1 MNAKKLGVIL
11 FLVAV
16 MILGLVACEMS
27 APATTPGGDPATTPN
42 QPTTPPANNVSVI
55 YMSNGVEYFTDSV
68 EEGAKATAP
77 TAPEVLGKEFKGW
90 FNDAGCTD
98 EFDFETPI
106 TKTTILYAKFDVVT
120 YTITYDLTD
129 HANDVDGEGNPA
141 VTNPNIVAEYT
152 VEKAVTFK
160 RAFTSSMWCTWVDQD
175 GNEVTTTEGL
185 AKNLVLSAVWSKKPY
200 INLDFEDAIIHY
212 ADNKGT
218 EIAIDGTHQIYK
230 NAQGAAANPNLYIMS
245 EYKYD
250 ETTGYIVLDFGVPTL
265 MEAFKNTHN
274 PMYIRNDKDAY
285 GNYFCI
291 ILDHDLTDG
300 SQKEDHYFDKN
311 GNKLDHAAMDKTNN
325 TYLYP
330 GVYYSC
336 AYNEHYNVSALC
348 RLQNKDVTEQT
359 VSLSFDFYFEKGGLF
374 PISFYMRD
382 DTKATG
388 KAFNG
393 NRTNLAALMP
403 NGNIS
408 IGVDTVG
415 NAGRLS
421 YKDAEGNTIATEQVL
436 GTAKVGEW
444 NHIEFVMTKTEAGTN
459 YEVKILLNSEDITPS
474 GALNLYVAD
483 MTWGNAN
490 MFMIFGGGASY
501 AVNALDKDLVYK
513 FDNIVLEG
521 VEAE

>member
-42 QPTTPPANNVSVI
+42 QPTTPPANKVSVI

-120 YTITYDLTD
+120 YTITYNLTD

-185 AKNLVLSAVWSKKPY
+185 AKNLVLSAVWSKKTY

-230 NAQGAAANPNLYIMS
+230 NASGAAANPNLYIMF

-250 ETTGYIVLDFGVPTL
+250 EATGYIMLDFSVPTL
-265 MEAFKNTHN
+265 MEAMKNTHN

-291 ILDHDLTDG
+291 ILDHDLADG
-300 SQKEDHYFDKN
+300 SQKEDYYFDKN
-311 GNKLDHAAMDKTNN
+311 GNKLDHAALDKTNN

-359 VSLSFDFYFEKGGLF
+359 VSLSFDFYFEEGGLF

-388 KAFNG
+388 KEFNG

-415 NAGRLS
+415 DAGRLS
-421 YKDAEGNTIATEQVL
+421 YKDAEGNTIVTEQVL

-444 NHIEFVMTKTEAGTN
+444 NHIEFVMTKNEAGTN
-459 YEVKILLNSEDITPS
+459 YAVQILLNSEDITDE
-474 GALNLYVAD
+474 GALNLYVGD
-483 MTWGNAN
+483 LTWGNAN
-490 MFMIFGGGASY
+490 MFMIFGGGTAY
-501 AVNALDKDLVYK
+501 AVDALSKDLVYK